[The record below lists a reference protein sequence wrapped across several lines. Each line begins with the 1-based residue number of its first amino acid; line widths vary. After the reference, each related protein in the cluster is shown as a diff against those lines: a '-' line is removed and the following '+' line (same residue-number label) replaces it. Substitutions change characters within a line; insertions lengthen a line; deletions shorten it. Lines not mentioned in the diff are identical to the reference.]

1 MTKIFSC
8 SSVVVAGN
16 ESAILIGII
25 KTSTFISIDS
35 LEYTIKT
42 DIMQPQRQSI
52 IAHLDK
58 VVYNYY
64 VFRTLARAV
73 GVSENETCEGT

>member
-1 MTKIFSC
+1 
-8 SSVVVAGN
+8 
-16 ESAILIGII
+16 
-25 KTSTFISIDS
+25 
-35 LEYTIKT
+35 
-42 DIMQPQRQSI
+42 MQPQQQSI